1 MLILPVHFS
10 AEQDPNQE
18 EAIIIETY
26 HEDITGNGSPETIQL
41 KGILFSDESP
51 FYQNVWIDIT
61 NGQEWRI
68 STGSGY
74 DPSLEFVD
82 LNGDQIKDLLYQSPT
97 GGSGGLYHYELH
109 TFANGEHE
117 QLDLPT
123 HSNLTGKFLD
133 NYQVEIQLSPIDQ
146 PITVDVSD
154 RKKEYQSFEVYDQT
168 GKLTA
173 PRPLIIDPISFYEPL
188 FLSEDKGHSL
198 KSYQRINGANRADGI
213 GNIETT
219 WHYENENW
227 VILRTEWVP
236 LQTD

>member
-1 MLILPVHFS
+1 MVRLKTFLPRFTLVLFLSMLILPVHFS

-61 NGQEWRI
+61 NGQERRI
-68 STGSGY
+68 YTGSGY

-109 TFANGEHE
+109 TFA
-117 QLDLPT
+117 
-123 HSNLTGKFLD
+123 
-133 NYQVEIQLSPIDQ
+133 
-146 PITVDVSD
+146 
-154 RKKEYQSFEVYDQT
+154 
-168 GKLTA
+168 
-173 PRPLIIDPISFYEPL
+173 
-188 FLSEDKGHSL
+188 
-198 KSYQRINGANRADGI
+198 
-213 GNIETT
+213 
-219 WHYENENW
+219 
-227 VILRTEWVP
+227 
-236 LQTD
+236 